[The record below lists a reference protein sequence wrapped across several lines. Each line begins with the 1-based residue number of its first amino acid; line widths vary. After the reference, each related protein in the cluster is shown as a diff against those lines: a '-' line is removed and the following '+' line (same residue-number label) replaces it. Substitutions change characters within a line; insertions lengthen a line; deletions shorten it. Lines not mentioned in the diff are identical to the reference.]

1 MRVLAFSCFA
11 IAIMILTAGTMYYSV
26 LRRSCEGL
34 ERQAMLANING
45 RLYIPTTTEITVI
58 SLYLSVY
65 LVLV

>member
-26 LRRSCEGL
+26 LREGL

-45 RLYIPTTTEITVI
+45 RLYIPTTTEITVT
-58 SLYLSVY
+58 SLYLR
-65 LVLV
+65 